1 MMVLSQWTAAA
12 SSSVEAG
19 GSGFLSRRADVAVE
33 DRGDAARGGV
43 RGKNGAPSR
52 VVRGRMPR
60 QRKKGHQMLAPVAT
74 GGVFSPFL
82 VKSAGDLGDKN
93 RDLFR
98 KVVGEVYFDKF
109 R

>member
-19 GSGFLSRRADVAVE
+19 GGGFLSRRADVAVE
-33 DRGDAARGGV
+33 DRATQ
-43 RGKNGAPSR
+43 
-52 VVRGRMPR
+52 RGRACEEKMAR
-60 QRKKGHQMLAPVAT
+60 HLGSCEEECRGNEKKATKCWAPVAT

-82 VKSAGDLGDKN
+82 VRSAGDLGDKN

-109 R
+109 C